1 MNKFFKK
8 SASRIIYHL
17 GRLGTAAIQLVGVI
31 LLIVARNHSL
41 DYEYMGS
48 PFVEALIGLLLIAG
62 AVFLESRISEYDE
75 IWHYVLCVLSSPVR
89 VVCQIVTLVRV
100 ILATVNGDEQFA
112 KRGLVTTSLIEYF
125 FYVFFGWEYEPA
137 VSARRARET
146 ARREASRAADEKYAA
161 IDARKKA
168 EQEARKASLPDD
180 RNGQIFISGGNMV
193 SPPPSGYSYSEQR
206 GFRNGSPCI
215 IASFTLD
222 WNYKEGYS
230 LDALWEEARL
240 SAEVWC
246 EREKGKNYRAYC
258 KRVRNPVSEPTLTLN
273 LRRGKMR
280 K

>member
-1 MNKFFKK
+1 MNKSFKK
-8 SASRIIYHL
+8 SASHIIYHL
-17 GRLGTAAIQLVGVI
+17 GRLGTAAIQLIGVI

-75 IWHYVLCVLSSPVR
+75 VWHYVLCVLSSPVR
-89 VVCQIVTLVRV
+89 LACQIVTLVRV
-100 ILATVNGDEQFA
+100 ILVMVKEDELFA
-112 KRGLVTTSLIEYF
+112 KRGLVTTTFIEYF

-137 VSARRARET
+137 VKERRARDA
-146 ARREASRAADEKYAA
+146 ARKEAIRAADEKYAA

-193 SPPPSGYSYSEQR
+193 SPPPSGYGYSEQR
-206 GFRNGSPCI
+206 GFRNGSPCV

-258 KRVRNPVSEPTLTLN
+258 KRVRNPVSEPSLILN